1 MVYSRFS
8 LRAGKSVLILLSLM
22 TLLALSSCG
31 GDDDEED
38 FDEDEP
44 VASAPTQNPAIQQLT
59 LLNLPRLRP
68 TQPQRQLRP
77 WHPADPLN
85 HLETLPLSPQQM
97 ETFQG

>member
-22 TLLALSSCG
+22 TLLDLVSCG

-44 VASAPTQNPAIQQLT
+44 VASAPTQNPAV
-59 LLNLPRLRP
+59 P
-68 TQPQRQLRP
+68 TSNPAQPAS
-77 WHPADPLN
+77 PAPN
-85 HLETLPLSPQQM
+85 PATTPAPSVASSGPAQPS
-97 ETFQG
+97 